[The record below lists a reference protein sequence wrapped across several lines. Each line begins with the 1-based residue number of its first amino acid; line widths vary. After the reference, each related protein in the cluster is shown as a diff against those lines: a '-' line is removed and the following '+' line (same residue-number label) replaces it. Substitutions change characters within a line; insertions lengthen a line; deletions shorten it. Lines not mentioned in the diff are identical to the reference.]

1 MIFENI
7 PHFFESVV
15 LFLRGFGMAVQI
27 FSEMV
32 LTPQDGID
40 LVGVAKGTPDLKKQM
55 LKTFQKANRRI
66 QNVKNAGLSSPAVQ
80 QLISERGE
88 RNYTYFSGAGLDPRS
103 PTDWEQLKYEYG
115 RAIAFL
121 NNPTSSATGARQY
134 INYYKNELG
143 ISFEGANKI
152 IGLATE
158 PEISETGEL
167 NIFQYSSILEN
178 IKSDVMQEQKSDLDN
193 VDNYGNELEERI
205 IHSLENE
212 IHKYNRGGGFDNNFL
227 DRFFTVKESE

>member
-1 MIFENI
+1 
-7 PHFFESVV
+7 
-15 LFLRGFGMAVQI
+15 MAVKI

-40 LVGVAKGTPDLKKQM
+40 LVGVVKGTPDLKKQM
-55 LKTFQKANRRI
+55 QKIFQKANRRI
-66 QNVKNAGLSSPAVQ
+66 QNVRKAGLSSPAVQ

-88 RNYTYFSGAGLDPRS
+88 RGYTYFSGAHLNPRN

-115 RAIAFL
+115 RAISFL
-121 NNPTSSATGARQY
+121 NNPTSSARGARQY

-143 ISFEGANKI
+143 VSFEGANKI

-158 PEISETGEL
+158 PAISENGEL
-167 NIFQYSSILEN
+167 NIFNYSSILEN
-178 IKSDVMQEQKSDLDN
+178 IKSDVMQEQTSNLDN
-193 VDNYGNELEERI
+193 VDSYGNELEEKI

-212 IHKYNRGGGFDNNFL
+212 VHKYNSGRGFNDNFL
-227 DRFFTVKESE
+227 DRFFKVGKE

>member
-1 MIFENI
+1 
-7 PHFFESVV
+7 
-15 LFLRGFGMAVQI
+15 MAVQI

-32 LTPQDGID
+32 LTPQDAID
-40 LVGVAKGTPDLKKQM
+40 LVGVKIGTKNLKQQM
-55 LKTFQKANRRI
+55 MKTFQKANRRI
-66 QNVKNAGLSSPAVQ
+66 QNVRKSGLSSPAVQ

-88 RNYTYFSGAGLDPRS
+88 RGYTYFSGARLDPNN

-152 IGLATE
+152 IGLATQ
-158 PEISETGEL
+158 PEISENGEI
-167 NIFQYSSILEN
+167 NIFHYSSILDN
-178 IKSDVMQEQKSDLDN
+178 IKSDVMREQTSNLDS
-193 VDNYGNELEERI
+193 VDSYGNELEEKI
-205 IHSLENE
+205 IQSLENE
-212 IHKYNRGGGFDNNFL
+212 IHKYNRGGGFDDNFL
-227 DRFFTVKESE
+227 DRFFKVGE

>member
-1 MIFENI
+1 
-7 PHFFESVV
+7 
-15 LFLRGFGMAVQI
+15 MAVKI

-55 LKTFQKANRRI
+55 MKTFQKANRRI

-88 RNYTYFSGAGLDPRS
+88 RGYTYFSGANLNPRD

-115 RAIAFL
+115 RAISFL
-121 NNPTSSATGARQY
+121 NNPTSSARGARQY

-152 IGLATE
+152 VGLATQ
-158 PEISETGEL
+158 PEISENGEI
-167 NIFQYSSILEN
+167 NIFNYSSILEN
-178 IKSDVMQEQKSDLDN
+178 IKSDVMREQKSGLDS
-193 VDNYGNELEERI
+193 VDSYGNELEEKI
-205 IHSLENE
+205 IQSLENE
-212 IHKYNRGGGFDNNFL
+212 IHKYNRGGGFDDNFL
-227 DRFFTVKESE
+227 DRFFKVGE

>member
-1 MIFENI
+1 
-7 PHFFESVV
+7 
-15 LFLRGFGMAVQI
+15 MAVQI

-32 LTPQDGID
+32 LTPQDAID
-40 LVGVAKGTPDLKKQM
+40 LVGYVKGTSDLKKQM
-55 LKTFQKANRRI
+55 MKTFQKANRRI
-66 QNVKNAGLSSPAVQ
+66 QNVRKSGLSSPAVQ

-88 RNYTYFSGAGLDPRS
+88 RGYTFFTGARLDPRN

-143 ISFEGANKI
+143 VSFEGANKI
-152 IGLATE
+152 IGLATQ
-158 PEISETGEL
+158 PEISENGEI
-167 NIFQYSSILEN
+167 NIFNYSSILEN
-178 IKSDVMQEQKSDLDN
+178 IKSDVMQEQKTNLDN
-193 VDNYGNELEERI
+193 VDSYGNELEEKI

-212 IHKYNRGGGFDNNFL
+212 IHKYNRGGGYDENFL
-227 DRFFTVKESE
+227 DRFFRVGE

>member
-1 MIFENI
+1 
-7 PHFFESVV
+7 
-15 LFLRGFGMAVQI
+15 MAVQI

-32 LTPQDGID
+32 LTPQDAID

-55 LKTFQKANRRI
+55 MKVFQKANRRI
-66 QNVKNAGLSSPAVQ
+66 QNVRKAGLSSPAVQ

-88 RNYTYFSGAGLDPRS
+88 RGYTYFTGAKLDPRS

-115 RAIAFL
+115 RAISFL

-143 ISFEGANKI
+143 ISFDGANKI

-158 PEISETGEL
+158 PEISENGEI
-167 NIFQYSSILEN
+167 NVFQYSSILEN
-178 IKSDVMQEQKSDLDN
+178 IKSDVMQEQKTNLDN
-193 VDNYGNELEERI
+193 VDSYGNELEEKI
-205 IHSLENE
+205 IRSLENE
-212 IHKYNRGGGFDNNFL
+212 IHKYNRGGGFDDNFL
-227 DRFFTVKESE
+227 DRFFKVGE

>member
-1 MIFENI
+1 
-7 PHFFESVV
+7 
-15 LFLRGFGMAVQI
+15 MAVQI
-27 FSEMV
+27 FSESV
-32 LTPQDGID
+32 LTPQDAID
-40 LVGVAKGTPDLKKQM
+40 LVGVKSGTPDLKKQM

-66 QNVKNAGLSSPAVQ
+66 QNVRKAGLSSPAVQ

-88 RNYTYFSGAGLDPRS
+88 RGYTYFSGAKLNPRN

-115 RAIAFL
+115 RAISFL

-158 PEISETGEL
+158 PEISENGEI
-167 NIFQYSSILEN
+167 NIFNYSSILED
-178 IKSDVMQEQKSDLDN
+178 IKSDVMQEQKNNLDN
-193 VDNYGNELEERI
+193 VDSYGNELEEKI
-205 IHSLENE
+205 IHALESE
-212 IHKYNRGGGFDNNFL
+212 LHKYNSGGGFDDNFL
-227 DRFFTVKESE
+227 DRFFMDKGVEE

>member
-1 MIFENI
+1 
-7 PHFFESVV
+7 
-15 LFLRGFGMAVQI
+15 MAVQI

-55 LKTFQKANRRI
+55 MKVFQKANRRI
-66 QNVKNAGLSSPAVQ
+66 QNVRKAGLSSPAVQ

-88 RNYTYFSGAGLDPRS
+88 RGYTYFTGKGLDPRS

-115 RAIAFL
+115 RAISFL

-158 PEISETGEL
+158 PEISENGEI

-178 IKSDVMQEQKSDLDN
+178 IKSDVMQEQKTNLDN
-193 VDNYGNELEERI
+193 VDSYGNELEEKI
-205 IHSLENE
+205 IHALENE
-212 IHKYNRGGGFDNNFL
+212 VHKYNRGGGFDDNFL
-227 DRFFTVKESE
+227 DRFFKVGE